1 MPTIAEQQIA
11 EIAGWLVLS
20 SLEWKTPLGD
30 IVVRGR
36 YATIVPVGI
45 NAIGHPS
52 YSSVVAQGVL
62 PLLTPQLSAQAV
74 DLSPPNSQSALVER
88 TRHILWKIEQGH
100 LPKVAVVGLPSSA
113 TSIQTALNSAGIGTL
128 DLTSRGVLAV
138 PLYALSAFELGR
150 ISPKLPLR

>member
-1 MPTIAEQQIA
+1 MPTIAKQQIA
-11 EIAGWLVLS
+11 EIAGWLTLS
-20 SLEWKTPLGD
+20 SREWKTPLGD
-30 IVVRGR
+30 IVVPGR

-45 NAIGHPS
+45 NATGHPNYAS
-52 YSSVVAQGVL
+52 AVAQGVL

-100 LPKVAVVGLPSSA
+100 LPKIAVVGLPSSA
-113 TSIQTALNSAGIGTL
+113 TSIQTALNSAGIGSL
-128 DLTSRGVLAV
+128 DLSLRGVLAV
-138 PLYALSAFELGR
+138 PLYALSALELGR